1 MPPLTI
7 ASADAAL
14 KQIYK
19 PGYMADV
26 CYKDRPLL
34 AMLPK
39 FEGFGGRNMPIV
51 LSYGHP
57 AGRSQVFAT
66 AQANATPSLFEDF
79 LLTRVHDY
87 GVTMIDGETADAM
100 EKDPYSWVRGM
111 TSQIDGIMEQTA
123 RNLHIMCYGDGSGY
137 RGVVGAGA
145 GTPTLTLATP
155 SDIHK
160 FEVGMSIDATATG
173 GAGAPRGFPQT
184 LTAIDRIAGQIT
196 AAANW
201 NAAIIATDDL
211 FVEGDYTAAGSVNMV
226 SGLQAWVPAAA
237 PGAGAFFGVNRTA
250 DVTRLGGLRQ
260 PAFGGTVE
268 ESLIRGAF
276 LVDAHGGR
284 PSHVFLNPINYR
296 DLVNGLGAK
305 VDYERV
311 QSPHV
316 GMEGVI
322 GFKSVVID
330 GPKGPIYC
338 ISDNACPEDVA
349 WMLQLDTWVLA
360 SLGPAPKILNTKDGN
375 RWLRQT
381 AADGYEIRVGYYGNM
396 GCKAPGYNCRIA
408 L

>member
-39 FEGFGGRNMPIV
+39 FEGFGGRNMPLV
-51 LSYGHP
+51 LAYGHP

-79 LLTRVHDY
+79 LLTRIHDY

-100 EKDPYSWVRGM
+100 EKDPYAWVRGM
-111 TSQIDGIMEQTA
+111 TSQIDGIMAQTA
-123 RNLHIMCYGDGSGY
+123 RNLHIMAYRDGSGV
-137 RGVVGAGA
+137 RGIVGAGA
-145 GTPTLTLATP
+145 GTPTLTLNP
-155 SDIHK
+155 IEDIHN
-160 FEVGMSIDATATG
+160 FEVGMSIDATAAG
-173 GAGAPRGFPQT
+173 LAGAPRGVPQT

-201 NAAIIATDDL
+201 NAAVIATDLL
-211 FVEGDYTAAGSVNMV
+211 FVEGDYTAAGSTNMV
-226 SGLQAWVPAAA
+226 SGLEAWVPAAA
-237 PGAGAFFGVNRTA
+237 PGAGLFFGVNRTA

-260 PAFGGTVE
+260 AAFGGTVE

-276 LVDAHGGR
+276 LADANGAR
-284 PSHVFLNPINYR
+284 PSHCFLNPVNYHH
-296 DLVNGLGAK
+296 LVNGLGAK
-305 VDYERV
+305 VNYERV

-338 ISDNACPEDVA
+338 ISDNACQIDVA

-360 SLGPAPKILNTKDGN
+360 TLGPAPKILNTKDGN

-381 AADGYEIRVGYYGNM
+381 NADGYEVRVGYYGNI
-396 GCKAPGYNCRIA
+396 GCKAPGYNVRIA